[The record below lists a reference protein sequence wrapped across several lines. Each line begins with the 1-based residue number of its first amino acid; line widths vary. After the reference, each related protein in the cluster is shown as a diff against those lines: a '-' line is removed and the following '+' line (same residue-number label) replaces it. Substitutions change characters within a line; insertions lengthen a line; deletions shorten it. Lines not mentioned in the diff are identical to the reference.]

1 MFLVGSS
8 QCVSVHIS
16 VGLWLSSELFCLPL
30 QRLFALWCVCIAL
43 LRVLVLLV
51 LFVALLLFVAPQFPI
66 LSIERSVVYHC
77 MVV

>member
-1 MFLVGSS
+1 MY
-8 QCVSVHIS
+8 
-16 VGLWLSSELFCLPL
+16 FCMSLAKF
-30 QRLFALWCVCIAL
+30 RVVLFAASVAICFVVCVL
-43 LRVLVLLV
+43 LCYVCWSLLV